1 MFPSSSTDPFIS
13 GSVSNVK
20 GGVGS
25 QQEQALRD
33 LPVIPTKEFFLK
45 SPFLYSSSDKIEKID
60 EQSATIDDAV
70 DKQKKERLKKIL
82 SNIIVEK
89 LGNNVKKS
97 VSTRGLITLLSLL
110 SVAEAEEETELVPN
124 PSTYQTGLR
133 DSSELGEKPYFDT
146 VDVVVGGITNSGF
159 EK

>member
-1 MFPSSSTDPFIS
+1 M
-13 GSVSNVK
+13 
-20 GGVGS
+20 
-25 QQEQALRD
+25 
-33 LPVIPTKEFFLK
+33 
-45 SPFLYSSSDKIEKID
+45 
-60 EQSATIDDAV
+60 
-70 DKQKKERLKKIL
+70 

-110 SVAEAEEETELVPN
+110 SVAEAEEETKLVPN

-146 VDVVVGGITNSGF
+146 VDVVVEGITNSGY